1 MWRVRLVVSREFSER
16 RDVADAVPL
25 DRLRGWMKADLVL
38 LLPRPAMPVERIGPS
53 KLLGLWDLLMVG
65 IAPIVMVGGRHH
77 GRMQIP
83 AQKPWAICWRGIER
97 MLLNLQRKAIVPSLC
112 LFIENVVLG
121 RLAPMLPG
129 LRKKMK
135 LLRLCPFLDRV
146 FPSQLVP
153 TLRREMTLLRLCL
166 LPRNIRPSRLPTMLP
181 NLRAMMTFLRLQF
194 LRGIR

>member
-1 MWRVRLVVSREFSER
+1 MWRVRLVVSRECSER

-38 LLPRPAMPVERIGPS
+38 LLPRPAMPVERMGPS

-97 MLLNLQRKAIVPSLC
+97 MLLSLRRKAIVPSLC
-112 LFIENVVLG
+112 LFSENVVLG
-121 RLAPMLPG
+121 RVAPMLPDFR
-129 LRKKMK
+129 RKIM
-135 LLRLCPFLDRV
+135 LLRLCPFLERV
-146 FPSQLVP
+146 FPSQLIP
-153 TLRREMTLLRLCL
+153 TLRGEMISLRLCL
-166 LPRNIRPSRLPTMLP
+166 LLRNIRPSRLPTMLP
-181 NLRAMMTFLRLQF
+181 NLLVMMTFLRLQPP
-194 LRGIR
+194 RGIR